1 MNSAGPLHPG
11 RPPPGGPSWT
21 VAAAVLA
28 PPRAQGAG
36 EIADDAVLDLKIIL
50 ILLVVSVG
58 LCLSGL
64 QGDNRLRSRN
74 LWLMC
79 FQAAM
84 QGIKQAVEGI
94 VNLRDF
100 ASFVLVSGCRGFR
113 TFNGLRASVTHS
125 NCFNLLKLTMP
136 ATCYIRAMASR
147 HDERQR

>member
-1 MNSAGPLHPG
+1 
-11 RPPPGGPSWT
+11 
-21 VAAAVLA
+21 VLA

-36 EIADDAVLDLKIIL
+36 EIADDAVLDVKIIL

-58 LCLSGL
+58 LCLSRL

-100 ASFVLVSGCRGFR
+100 ASFVLVSGRRRLR
-113 TFNGLRASVTHS
+113 TFNSLDTAGEFIMLGWEPS
-125 NCFNLLKLTMP
+125 
-136 ATCYIRAMASR
+136 
-147 HDERQR
+147 

>member
-1 MNSAGPLHPG
+1 MSSVGPLHPG

-21 VAAAVLA
+21 AAAAVLA

-36 EIADDAVLDLKIIL
+36 EIADDAILDLKIIL
-50 ILLVVSVG
+50 ILRVVSVG

-74 LWLMC
+74 LWLTC

-94 VNLRDF
+94 VNLTDF
-100 ASFVLVSGCRGFR
+100 ASFMLVSGRRRLR
-113 TFNGLRASVTHS
+113 TFNSLEASMMHLTCS
-125 NCFNLLKLTMP
+125 NLLKLTVP
-136 ATCYIRAMASR
+136 HSCRR
-147 HDERQR
+147 HNYGTPT